1 MVVIDNTTD
10 NNTIICGIL
19 SMVSKHI
26 LNDEL
31 MKFENKKAEK
41 LKPVGR
47 AIKVIMKTSGII
59 RFKQLNSL
67 KTWI

>member
-1 MVVIDNTTD
+1 
-10 NNTIICGIL
+10 
-19 SMVSKHI
+19 MVSKHI
-26 LNDEL
+26 LKDEL

-41 LKPVGR
+41 HKPVVR

-67 KTWI
+67 KT

>member
-41 LKPVGR
+41 HKPVVR
-47 AIKVIMKTSGII
+47 AIKVIKKTSGII

>member
-1 MVVIDNTTD
+1 
-10 NNTIICGIL
+10 
-19 SMVSKHI
+19 MVSKHI

-41 LKPVGR
+41 LKPVVR

-67 KTWI
+67 KT